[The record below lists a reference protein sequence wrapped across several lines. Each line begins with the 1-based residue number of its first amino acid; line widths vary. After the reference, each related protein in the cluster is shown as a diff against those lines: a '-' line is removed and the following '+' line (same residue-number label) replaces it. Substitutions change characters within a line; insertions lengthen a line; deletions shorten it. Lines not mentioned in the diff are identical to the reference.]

1 MPENKETLTI
11 RILLV
16 DDDLHIRT
24 LGRELLE
31 NLGYGVETAGDGEEV
46 LQKFHQG
53 NPPDLVIL
61 DNNLPGMSGL
71 EVCRRLRTFYPGTKV
86 LMASG
91 FFSQQEMEQLR
102 AGGAAGLLGKPFRL
116 KELQSRIEEVL
127 GKPKGT

>member
-1 MPENKETLTI
+1 MSENKETLTI

-16 DDDLHIRT
+16 DDDLHIQT

-61 DNNLPGMSGL
+61 DYNLPGISGL
-71 EVCRRLRTFYPGTKV
+71 EVFRRLRTFYPGKKV

-91 FFSQQEMEQLR
+91 SFSQQEMEQLR
-102 AGGAAGLLGKPFRL
+102 AGGGGGPSGQAVPAEGAAVPDRGGPGK
-116 KELQSRIEEVL
+116 
-127 GKPKGT
+127 T